1 MSDNRQRDS
10 MGRWV
15 PGKSANPATQWGPNN
30 PPPKSPGRPRKD
42 AWVEE
47 LVGRL
52 DDPRIRQALADKL
65 LRTALKGGERASLQ
79 AINLIQDRIGG
90 PVVRRVDAEVTGG
103 GGVLVV
109 PGLHSPQEWL
119 KKVAERNA
127 LAVEPGTKREESDT
141 PA

>member
-1 MSDNRQRDS
+1 MPDERQRDS
-10 MGRWV
+10 KGRWV

-47 LVGRL
+47 LEDRL

-90 PVVRRVDAEVTGG
+90 PVVRRVDAEVRGG
-103 GGVLVV
+103 CGVLVA
-109 PGLHSPQEWL
+109 PAKLTPREWIEQ
-119 KKVAERNA
+119 VAERNA
-127 LAVEPGTKREESDT
+127 TAREPGTN
-141 PA
+141 